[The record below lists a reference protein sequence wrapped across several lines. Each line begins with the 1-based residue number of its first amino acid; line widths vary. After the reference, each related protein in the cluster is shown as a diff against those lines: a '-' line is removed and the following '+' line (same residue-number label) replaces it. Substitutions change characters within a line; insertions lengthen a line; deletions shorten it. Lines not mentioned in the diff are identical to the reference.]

1 MCFLKVQ
8 FKSCSSL
15 SSFLCVDTTL
25 VRSLSF
31 MLEWKSSQIVQ
42 RKNFTFTFRKFG
54 ELLIKIT
61 LKLHESLTPWKQITM
76 KQGVTQWFSSV
87 LYVGS
92 FCVFSLGF
100 STLISMTLNSA
111 CLSKDGLVLILHFS
125 GLPLLSEYFLCGKLC
140 SHTDSCG
147 TFIPYLWAL
156 FNLSYSQ
163 SHTRYIFP
171 KDTLTCRL
179 R

>member
-1 MCFLKVQ
+1 MLKFFWWVLISCCQWKYNILCLSNFVIFGIIHKKLCVFLCLKIQ

-25 VRSLSF
+25 VPSLSF

-42 RKNFTFTFRKFG
+42 RKNFTFRKFG

-76 KQGVTQWFSSV
+76 KQGVTQWFCSV

-92 FCVFSLGF
+92 FLTNTVCVFSLGF
-100 STLISMTLNSA
+100 STLISMS
-111 CLSKDGLVLILHFS
+111 IL
-125 GLPLLSEYFLCGKLC
+125 
-140 SHTDSCG
+140 
-147 TFIPYLWAL
+147 FI
-156 FNLSYSQ
+156 
-163 SHTRYIFP
+163 
-171 KDTLTCRL
+171 
-179 R
+179 